1 MRLLLR
7 AAAVSAALLAIVVLG
22 YVINAALGMRAHARY
37 TGTIS
42 GLRLHGPVSILRDD
56 RGVPHILAADD
67 RDLFF
72 AQGYVEGSD
81 RLFQMD
87 LLRRFI
93 RGELAE
99 VFGGP
104 ALRTDEEE
112 RAIPIR
118 AIVAAQWARLDLP
131 TRRILGTFS
140 DGVNAAMRREPLP
153 VEFRLLGYKPQPWTP
168 EDSLAVGMAEVLD
181 LIDDWDAIAPRDAAY
196 RRGGLSL
203 LRERFPLTD
212 PCYDAPVTAGLAGMA
227 PGDRCNRR
235 RLNTLVS
242 ELSDARAPIGSNEW
256 AVGANLTA
264 HKRSLLAN
272 DPHLGLGIP
281 GVWYL
286 VDLHSPGYRVAGVT
300 LPGLPS
306 VILGHNERVAWGAT
320 AGTVA
325 SLSVFSPPAH
335 LDERSWENEQIGVRF
350 GRAVT
355 KRYYRTKREFGV
367 TTKDGEFVLVRWFAY
382 DHPDSPATAFLELDR
397 AASIDEAI
405 AVLAKLPQPSLNF
418 ALADSG
424 GRAAYVLSGA
434 IPDDPV
440 RARWFH
446 PPADL
451 AREYPA
457 IPFVALP
464 RVRPSRNAIVWTAN
478 NKMYDSHYPLQLS
491 PQFAP
496 PYRAYRIAQLLRS
509 GRAYDVDTFARM
521 QMDVLSLPERELA
534 RSLAPAVRRN
544 DASLAQSLTAW
555 NGQMDGDSTTGT
567 IVEAA
572 RLRLTDHHNGRL
584 PTLLETARSLGNPWA
599 QATPASAVPW
609 QVAGAVPVPNSLSKL
624 GINFLDGVTLPG
636 NGDAF
641 TLHVQTPGYAQSFR
655 AVWDVGDWDSGGITL
670 PQGESGE
677 PGSGHYTDQAAAW
690 ISGRLW
696 PLPFSDGA
704 VQRTAESRETLL
716 P

>member
-1 MRLLLR
+1 MRLFLR
-7 AAAVSAALLAIVVLG
+7 AATIAVALLAIVVLV
-22 YVINAALGMRAHARY
+22 YAINAALGMRAHARY

-56 RGVPHILAADD
+56 RGVPHILAAND

-99 VFGGP
+99 VFGGA

-131 TRRILGTFS
+131 TRRILGEFS

-281 GVWYL
+281 GRL
-286 VDLHSPGYRVAGVT
+286 V
-300 LPGLPS
+300 
-306 VILGHNERVAWGAT
+306 
-320 AGTVA
+320 
-325 SLSVFSPPAH
+325 
-335 LDERSWENEQIGVRF
+335 F
-350 GRAVT
+350 GR
-355 KRYYRTKREFGV
+355 
-367 TTKDGEFVLVRWFAY
+367 L
-382 DHPDSPATAFLELDR
+382 
-397 AASIDEAI
+397 
-405 AVLAKLPQPSLNF
+405 
-418 ALADSG
+418 
-424 GRAAYVLSGA
+424 
-434 IPDDPV
+434 
-440 RARWFH
+440 
-446 PPADL
+446 
-451 AREYPA
+451 
-457 IPFVALP
+457 
-464 RVRPSRNAIVWTAN
+464 
-478 NKMYDSHYPLQLS
+478 
-491 PQFAP
+491 
-496 PYRAYRIAQLLRS
+496 
-509 GRAYDVDTFARM
+509 TFAGI
-521 QMDVLSLPERELA
+521 S
-534 RSLAPAVRRN
+534 RRRR
-544 DASLAQSLTAW
+544 D
-555 NGQMDGDSTTGT
+555 
-567 IVEAA
+567 AA
-572 RLRLTDHHNGRL
+572 RITVGRL
-584 PTLLETARSLGNPWA
+584 RAQRTRRMGCDGRHGDFTLGFQSARAPGR
-599 QATPASAVPW
+599 SAVGRTSRSAC
-609 QVAGAVPVPNSLSKL
+609 VLGA
-624 GINFLDGVTLPG
+624 
-636 NGDAF
+636 
-641 TLHVQTPGYAQSFR
+641 R
-655 AVWDVGDWDSGGITL
+655 
-670 PQGESGE
+670 
-677 PGSGHYTDQAAAW
+677 
-690 ISGRLW
+690 
-696 PLPFSDGA
+696 
-704 VQRTAESRETLL
+704 
-716 P
+716 